1 MPETLVH
8 VKKKVLVIAYKT
20 LNSDPRIVRE
30 INSLLDNGYAVDH
43 ICVKPKRNTVLEP
56 LPQGLQVHPISV
68 SKKRSSFLRYL
79 IEYCLFFWSVFIKTN
94 LLLRTNRYSFV
105 QVFTMPEPLVFCAL
119 YAKIKRIPI
128 IMDWEDPLYELFL
141 TKFPK
146 IISSFLS
153 LPIRIVEKCS
163 VLFVDHII
171 TPNSAFKDAFVKR
184 GYSANKIDIVLNA
197 PDLRVFKQA
206 LAVKSESVKPFSLLF
221 NGSIFHRHG
230 LDIGI
235 EAVALV
241 KKRVPE
247 IMLTIIG
254 EGESDYIE
262 HCRQKI
268 KQLNISSSVRWFGS
282 VPIEQ
287 MPEKYSTAAAVI
299 IPNRKNP
306 FTSINFPQRIFE
318 CGLLKKP
325 VIVSRLPGIQAYMP
339 ADAVQ
344 YVEPDNP
351 AVLSEGIIELF
362 SNQNKYDRLVE
373 RAFKICTTISW
384 EKEYHLA
391 IGSTIKLQDEGYA
404 EIVMTNTEGM

>member
-1 MPETLVH
+1 MPENLVH

-43 ICVKPKRNTVLEP
+43 ICVKPKRNTVLVP

-119 YAKIKRIPI
+119 FAKIKKIPI

-146 IISSFLS
+146 IISSFFK
-153 LPIRIVEKCS
+153 LPILIVEKCS
-163 VLFVDHII
+163 VAFVDHII
-171 TPNSAFKDAFVKR
+171 TPNNAFKNAFVKR
-184 GYSANKIDIVLNA
+184 GYSASKIDIVLNA

-206 LAVKSESVKPFSLLF
+206 LEVKSENVKPFSLLF

-235 EAVALV
+235 EAVALAR
-241 KKRVPE
+241 KRIPE
-247 IMLTIIG
+247 IILTIIG

-262 HCRQKI
+262 YCRQKI
-268 KQLNISSSVRWFGS
+268 KQLDISSSVRWLGY

-287 MPEKYSTAAAVI
+287 MPEKYSTATAVI

-318 CGLLKKP
+318 CGLLRKP
-325 VIVSRLPGIQAYMP
+325 VVVSRLPGIEAYMP
-339 ADAVQ
+339 GDAVQ
-344 YVEPDNP
+344 YVDPDNSV
-351 AVLSEGIIELF
+351 ALSEGIIELL
-362 SNQNKYDRLVE
+362 SNQDKYCQLVE
-373 RAFKICTTISW
+373 RAYQICTTISW

-391 IGSTIKLQDEGYA
+391 IGATIKPQDEEFA
-404 EIVMTNTEGM
+404 EIVVTNTDGI